1 VKKADLHVHSLFSAH
16 PSEWFLQRLGTRESY
31 TAPESVYASA
41 RSMGMDFIT
50 LTDHN
55 QIEGVML
62 LKDRYPGEVFTGVEI
77 TTYFPEDRCKIHVLV
92 YGFTSAQF
100 TEMDSLRNDIYQL
113 RDFIYRHCL
122 AHSVAH
128 ATFNINKKLDITH
141 IERLLL
147 LFNYFEAFNGAR
159 TKTANTGFTKI
170 LQSLHPG
177 HIGDLYRK
185 YRIEPFGE
193 HPWKKGLTGGSD
205 DHAGMFIGETFT
217 SVPSALSSEDF
228 LKKLWEKQSVPGG
241 RHNSFQGLALTIY
254 KIASDFSK
262 NKSVGLPKSLLSM
275 INGLLF
281 DGENLAFKSRF
292 MLNLVKRE
300 KTQNHIDF
308 KRRIA
313 ALVEEF
319 DRIKH
324 LSSDTKVA
332 TVYLRAAEFT
342 DELLTGFLEGI
353 GKNLAAGDINE
364 LMRNISGLI
373 PVVFLSLPYITTFNI
388 LNESRKL
395 QDSLDESFDCRIDG
409 KNKNILWFT
418 DTLIDLNG
426 PSETIQILARI
437 SEENGLQ
444 LQPVTCLLPEE
455 RTKKLPPGVICL
467 PTLWTYNPAE
477 FSLYTLRFPSILK
490 SLQIINDQQ
499 PDEIIIS
506 TPGPIGLL
514 GVLAAKLLH
523 VRCRGIF
530 HSDFAGQATQ
540 ILGDDSVHCMIDDY
554 QRWFYSLCDEIK
566 VPTAEYR
573 GILSKRGY
581 DPGKMSV
588 FRRGIEKE
596 IFKPRDNARTM
607 LEHQYGIPGNG
618 FTLLYAGRISREKRV
633 DFMGELFLRVAEKI
647 PDAAL
652 VFCGTGPE
660 PYFTE
665 FRQIMSAHRNVYF
678 LGKLDRC
685 DLPLIYSGSDL
696 FLFPS
701 TTDTFGMV
709 VMEAQA
715 CGLPVLVSDVGG
727 PKEIID
733 DGRTGFVVT
742 AGALEEWLDRI
753 IALHHAM
760 TVCPEQYQ
768 AMRSAARHH
777 IINNFCWNRV
787 LADIFDLPPES
798 EIINQS
804 IRDAPVASA
813 RAG

>member
-1 VKKADLHVHSLFSAH
+1 MFSAH
-16 PSEWFLQRLGTRESY
+16 PSEWFLQRVGTRESY
-31 TAPESVYASA
+31 TTPEQVYTSA
-41 RSMGMDFIT
+41 KGMGMDFVT

-55 QIEGVML
+55 QIDGVML
-62 LKDRYPGEVFTGVEI
+62 LKERYPADVFTGVEI
-77 TTYFPEDRCKIHVLV
+77 TTYFPEDHCKIHVLV
-92 YGFTSAQF
+92 YGFTAGQF
-100 TEMDSLRNDIYQL
+100 QDMESLRSDIYQL
-113 RDFIYRHCL
+113 REFIYRQNL

-128 ATFNINKKLDITH
+128 ATFNINKKLDISH
-141 IERLLL
+141 IERLFL

-159 TKTANTGFTKI
+159 TKGANTGFAGI
-170 LQSLHPG
+170 LESLEPG
-177 HIGDLYRK
+177 TIGDLYRK
-185 YRIEPFGE
+185 YRIEPYGE
-193 HPWKKGLTGGSD
+193 NPWKKGLTGGSD
-205 DHAGMFIGETFT
+205 DHAGMFIGETYT
-217 SVPSALSSEDF
+217 SVPSAFSSEDF
-228 LKKLWEKQSVPGG
+228 LRKLWEKQSVPGG

-254 KIASDFSK
+254 KIAYDFSK
-262 NKSVGLPKSLLSM
+262 NKSTGLPKSLLGM

-292 MLNLVKRE
+292 MLNMVKRE
-300 KTQNHIDF
+300 KTQNRIDF

-313 ALVEEF
+313 ELVEEF

-332 TVYLRAAEFT
+332 AVYTMVAEFT
-342 DELLTGFLEGI
+342 DELLTSFFENI
-353 GKNLAAGDINE
+353 GKNLSAGDINE

-395 QDSLDESFDCRIDG
+395 QDRLNESFDCKIDG
-409 KNKNILWFT
+409 RNKNILWFT
-418 DTLIDLNG
+418 DTLTDLNG
-426 PSETIQILARI
+426 PSETIQHLARL
-437 SEENGLQ
+437 SNDNGLQ

-455 RTKKLPPGVICL
+455 MTKKLPPQVLSL
-467 PTLWTYNPAE
+467 PTLWTYNPSE

-499 PDEIIIS
+499 PDEIIVS

-540 ILGDDSVHCMIDDY
+540 ILCDESVHSMIDDY

-566 VPTAEYR
+566 VPTGEYLNL
-573 GILSKRGY
+573 LSNRGY

-588 FRRGIEKE
+588 FRRGIEKD
-596 IFKPRDNARTM
+596 IFKPLDNARIGM
-607 LEHQYGIPGNG
+607 EKEYGIPRKG
-618 FTLLYAGRISREKRV
+618 FTLVYAGRISREKRM
-633 DFMGELFLRVAEKI
+633 DFIGDLFLRVAEEI
-647 PDAAL
+647 PDAAM

-660 PYFTE
+660 PYFTA
-665 FRQIMSAHRNVYF
+665 FRQRMGAYGNVYF
-678 LGKLDRC
+678 PGKLDRY

-715 CGLPVLVSDVGG
+715 CGLPVIVSDVGG
-727 PKEIID
+727 PKEIIR
-733 DGRTGFVVT
+733 DGSTGFVVK
-742 AGALEEWLDRI
+742 AGAPEEWLDKI
-753 IALHHAM
+753 IEIHQSMAA
-760 TVCPEQYQ
+760 CPERYR
-768 AMRSAARHH
+768 AMRTAARHH
-777 IINNFCWNRV
+777 IINTFSWNAS
-787 LADIFDLPPES
+787 LADLFDLPPD
-798 EIINQS
+798 S
-804 IRDAPVASA
+804 IFVNEGIGDALVPGA
-813 RAG
+813 